1 MAEKKNNAIL
11 LANQN
16 RLEKTLLYSRST
28 AKGWLIKKN
37 QRAVFEMSKGGFIT
51 ANNRANLI
59 TD

>member
-28 AKGWLIKKN
+28 AKGWLIKKTKGQFLKC
-37 QRAVFEMSKGGFIT
+37 QRAALSLQIIVQI
-51 ANNRANLI
+51 
-59 TD
+59 